1 MFMKTL
7 QKTGWKVT
15 SNMSLAYER
24 LHDNLEKLKLNT
36 ITEIMDNYLEIAAK
50 EERSIVEIL
59 DHLFEEEQ
67 RAKQARNTEFK
78 MKLAGFP
85 ARKTLNDFDFKFQP
99 SIDKKVIKE
108 LSTLRFLHN
117 NENIVFLGAPG
128 VGKSH
133 LAIAIGIEA
142 VNAGHTVYFAN
153 INKIIEKLKTAS
165 RMDKLEKKLQA
176 YAKFKLIIIDEIGYL
191 PLDTEGAH
199 CLFQLVSKQYEK
211 GSMIFTSNKS
221 YGEWGQI
228 FQDQVIAAAAVL
240 DRVLHHCTTVN
251 IKGESYRLKD
261 RKKYGLASAGKIGEM
276 ENV

>member
-7 QKTGWKVT
+7 QKQEVM

-36 ITEIMDNYLEIAAK
+36 IAEIMDNYLEIAAK

-78 MKLAGFP
+78 MRLAGFP

-153 INKIIEKLKTAS
+153 INKIVEKLKTAS

-228 FQDQVIAAAAVL
+228 FQDQVIAAAVL

-261 RKKYGLASAGKIGEM
+261 RKKYGLASARKIGDM

>member
-1 MFMKTL
+1 MFMKIL
-7 QKTGWKVT
+7 QEGM

-24 LHDNLEKLKLNT
+24 LHVNLEKLKLNT
-36 ITEIMDNYLEIAAK
+36 IATILDSYLEIAAK
-50 EERSIVEIL
+50 EECSVIEIL
-59 DHLFEEEQ
+59 DHLLEEEQ
-67 RAKQARNTEFK
+67 RAKQTRNIEFK
-78 MKLAGFP
+78 MRLAGFP
-85 ARKTLNDFDFKFQP
+85 VRKTLEDFDFKFQP

-108 LSTLRFLHN
+108 LTTLRFLHN

-133 LAIAIGIEA
+133 LSIALGIEA
-142 VNAGHTVYFAN
+142 VRAGHPVYFAN
-153 INKIIEKLKTAS
+153 INKIVEKLKTAS

-199 CLFQLVSKQYEK
+199 CLFQLVSKRYEK

-228 FQDQVIAAAAVL
+228 FQDQVIAAAVL
-240 DRVLHHCTTVN
+240 DRILHHCTTVN

-261 RKKYGLASAGKIGEM
+261 REKYGLASARKMGSD
-276 ENV
+276 

>member
-1 MFMKTL
+1 M
-7 QKTGWKVT
+7 

-36 ITEIMDNYLEIAAK
+36 IAEIMDNYLEIAAK

-78 MKLAGFP
+78 MRLAGFP

-133 LAIAIGIEA
+133 LSIAIGIEA

-153 INKIIEKLKTAS
+153 INKIVEKLKTAS

-191 PLDTEGAH
+191 PLDTESAH

-228 FQDQVIAAAAVL
+228 FQDQVIAAAVL

-251 IKGESYRLKD
+251 IKGESYRLKN
-261 RKKYGLASAGKIGEM
+261 RKKYGLASARKIGDI
-276 ENV
+276 ENE